1 MRKKG
6 ISFVLSLAMVA
17 GLAPN
22 VANAAEK
29 ADDVQAF
36 LNSRNAVE
44 AEQGPTGG
52 VEFNAIEVNPEELT
66 VVESNSDAVSVE
78 VAARDYDQ
86 YGSDYVYNRLNADEK
101 AFYDAL
107 MALSKKYITTNA
119 SANVEYSGEL
129 FLEGVSYGNLT
140 FSRAKEIYFIFQ
152 YTNPQY
158 YFLANYFLY
167 GGGTIYPAIY
177 QEFTDGDERAEAT
190 EAFFTKVDAAV
201 AEVNKAPTECYKAL
215 AAHDVVCNMTT
226 YDTDFSLSDSGYNQ
240 TAWSTFMM
248 DETVCAGYSK
258 AYTIVANGAGLDT
271 VGDTSPQG
279 TYAHAWNRVK
289 VEDGWYYVDCTW
301 DDDPDGVGTVGY
313 SFLLIGQPTLF
324 ELDET
329 PNDAA
334 HTTEDSWKGLLPD
347 CPKNFEPGMKAEGI
361 LVTEQD
367 NNKIVAGAVASHS
380 LGKENLEYQWQVAEM
395 NTSNWTL
402 IQDWNDSEWL
412 GWAPKR
418 TGNYVIVCNVRD
430 KNTGE
435 TVQLS
440 TGVNFVINEAHV
452 IGKCQMPWWGPEG
465 GFLIGFTSDTNPNQS
480 YQYEVQILDCTK
492 YANGED
498 AWVWSSGKHTV
509 SEGTTYWTV
518 WQPEYGYYWTLF
530 IVYDANGTEV
540 GRACYGFE
548 NIGE

>member
-44 AEQGPTGG
+44 AKEGPTGDLKFEITRG
-52 VEFNAIEVNPEELT
+52 DVEEVDGISLD
-66 VVESNSDAVSVE
+66 DAVSIE
-78 VAARDYDQ
+78 VAARDYNK
-86 YGSDYVYNRLNADEK
+86 YENNYVYNKLTSSEK
-101 AFYDAL
+101 AFYDGL
-107 MALSKKYITTNA
+107 KQMCENYINSDADVTLTDGKHYYMNGVA
-119 SANVEYSGEL
+119 YDGLTWDRAVEIL
-129 FLEGVSYGNLT
+129 WM
-140 FSRAKEIYFIFQ
+140 FQ
-152 YTNPQY
+152 YQCPQY
-158 YFLANYFLY
+158 YFVANFAR
-167 GGGTIYPAIY
+167 GT
-177 QEFTDGDERAEAT
+177 TDDKLVMGVYNDFVNGLSRRNAT
-190 EAFFTKVDAAV
+190 EKFFSEVDKAV
-201 AEVNKAPTECYKAL
+201 AYVGKQETECLKAK
-215 AAHDVVCNMTT
+215 AAHDYICSIVE
-226 YDTDFSLSDSGYNQ
+226 YDTNFDCDYNQ
-240 TAWSTFMM
+240 TAWSTFTMG
-248 DETVCAGYSK
+248 ETVCAGYSK
-258 AYTIVANGAGLDT
+258 AYTIVCNAVGVET
-271 VGDTSPQG
+271 VGDTSSLPG
-279 TYAHAWNRVK
+279 TEHAWNRTK

-301 DDDPDGVGTVGY
+301 DDDPDGVVGTVDY
-313 SFLLIGQPTLF
+313 SFFLIGEDKLMNYSSQSK
-324 ELDET
+324 D
-329 PNDAA
+329 A
-334 HTTEDSWKGLLPD
+334 HTSETYYQGILPD
-347 CPKNFEPGMKAEGI
+347 CPEDFEPGVTAQGI
-361 LVTEQD
+361 YVAEQD

-380 LGKENLEYQWQVAEM
+380 LGKKYLEYQWLVCEDG
-395 NTSNWTL
+395 TTNWTL

-418 TGNYVIVCNVRD
+418 TGNYVIVCKVRD
-430 KNTGE
+430 KINGDE
-435 TVQLS
+435 VQIS
-440 TGVNFVINEAHV
+440 TGVNFVINEANI

-465 GFLIGFTSDTNPNQS
+465 GFLIGFTSNTNPNQS

-498 AWVWSSGKHTV
+498 AWVWSAGKHTV